1 MGESKLKIKDYLW
14 IIPMIVGVSILCIL
28 WTPVVIYKSIVH
40 SKSERKV
47 ENNNGE

>member
-14 IIPMIVGVSILCIL
+14 VIPMIIGVTIVSILWL
-28 WTPVVIYKSIVH
+28 PVVVYKSIVYN
-40 SKSERKV
+40 KFERKV

>member
-14 IIPMIVGVSILCIL
+14 VIPMIIGVTIVSILWL
-28 WTPVVIYKSIVH
+28 PVVVYKSIVH